1 MKSLINRIIQDGH
14 CLDGG
19 ILKVDRFINHQMDP
33 YLMKQVAVEF
43 MNRFAQARPTKILT
57 VEASGIAPAVM
68 LGYMMELPVVFA
80 KKKKPSTMADFLATT
95 VRSFTKQNDYTLIIS
110 REYLSSD
117 DRVLF
122 IDDFLA
128 FGNAG
133 LGIMD
138 LCRQAGAEIV
148 GMGFII
154 EKEFQGGRKVLTE
167 AGMKNIESL
176 AIIESLENNQIKL
189 KDVKIRKV
197 NIYEEANRCLLC
209 LDAPCTKACKRG
221 DPARAIRAIRFDNHK
236 PALRW
241 VKNCSDGDLERAEQ
255 ACIHYNW
262 PIRIKEIVHSISKDD
277 VDDSHYPA
285 LNITFCGIP
294 CENPFFLASS
304 AVCTNYEMVAR
315 AFDAGWAG
323 VFYKTICLQEIK
335 EVSPRFD
342 AMHNNAT
349 HGDFYGFRNMEQLSE
364 NPVEMDFDILRRLKQ
379 DYPTKV
385 VVASIMGQT
394 EEEWMTLAKM
404 AEEAGCD
411 AVELNFSCPQMKHQG
426 MGSDVGQSPELVN
439 TYTACVKRTVK
450 IPVIPKMTPNI
461 THIAEPAAACLE
473 AGADAISA
481 INTIK
486 SVTMDG
492 DAEVAGRRT
501 ISGYSGR
508 AVRPIALRSVL
519 ELAQMQESLKPQS
532 QKLELSGIGGIETWR
547 DALEFIQLGCS
558 NVQVC
563 TAVMQYG
570 YRIIEDL
577 VLGLQRYM
585 AKRGISELSMLV
597 GEQLEKFQNPDHL
610 DRETIIYPIVDKE
623 LCIGCGRC
631 EMSCNDGGHQAIIFD
646 YETRRPRLVGTKC
659 VGCHLCRLVCPT
671 GAIGISK
678 RITKKA

>member
-1 MKSLINRIIQDGH
+1 MKSLINRILQDGH

-19 ILKVDRFINHQMDP
+19 VLKVDRFINHQMDP
-33 YLMKQVAVEF
+33 YLMKQVAVEM
-43 MNRFAQARPTKILT
+43 MNRFAEAKPTKILT

-68 LGYMMELPVVFA
+68 LGYIMELPVVFA
-80 KKKKPSTMADFLATT
+80 KKGKPATMSDFLMTK
-95 VRSFTKQNDYTLIIS
+95 VRSFTKQNDYILNIS
-110 REYLSSD
+110 REYLSPD

-133 LGIMD
+133 LGIID
-138 LCRQAGAEIV
+138 LCKQASAEIV

-154 EKEFQGGRKVLTE
+154 EKKFQNGRKVLMD
-167 AGMKNIESL
+167 AGVKHIESL
-176 AIIESLENNQIKL
+176 AIIESLEKNQIKIMN
-189 KDVKIRKV
+189 VKVRKV
-197 NIYEEANRCLLC
+197 NVYEEASRCLLC
-209 LDAPCTKACKRG
+209 QDAPCTKVCKHG

-241 VKNCSDGDLERAEQ
+241 VKDCSDSDLERAEQ

-262 PIRIKEIVHSISKDD
+262 PIRIKEMLRSIHPDD
-277 VDDSHYPA
+277 VDDSAYPA
-285 LNITFCGIP
+285 LDIDFCGIH

-304 AVCTNYEMVAR
+304 AVCTNYEMVAK
-315 AFDAGWAG
+315 AFEAGWAG
-323 VFYKTICLQEIK
+323 VFYKTICMQEIK

-349 HGDFYGFRNMEQLSE
+349 HGDFYGFRNMEQLSD
-364 NPVEMDFDILRRLKQ
+364 NPVEKDFYDLHRLKT

-385 VVASIMGQT
+385 VIASIMGQT
-394 EEEWMTLAKM
+394 EEEWIALAKM

-411 AVELNFSCPQMKHQG
+411 AVELNFSCPQMKHEG
-426 MGSDVGQSPELVN
+426 MGSDVGQNPELVRDF
-439 TYTACVKRTVK
+439 TACVKDNVN

-461 THIAEPAAACLE
+461 THIAEPAEACIK

-486 SVTMDG
+486 SVTMDA
-492 DAEVAGRRT
+492 DAEVAGQRT

-508 AVRPIALRSVL
+508 AVRPIALRHVL
-519 ELAQMQESLKPQS
+519 ELAQMPIKT
-532 QKLELSGIGGIETWR
+532 ELSGIGGIETWR
-547 DALEFIQLGCS
+547 DALEFIQLGCN

-570 YRIIEDL
+570 YRIIDDL
-577 VLGLQRYM
+577 ILGLQRYM
-585 AKRGISELSMLV
+585 AKRGISHLQDIV
-597 GEQLEKFQNPDHL
+597 GEQLTKFLKPDHL
-610 DRETIIYPIVDKE
+610 DRDTIIYPKFDKQ
-623 LCIGCGRC
+623 LCVGCGRC

-646 YETRRPRLVGTKC
+646 HDTRQPRLVGTKC
-659 VGCHLCRLVCPT
+659 VGCHLCRIVCPT
-671 GAIGISK
+671 GAIGLSK
-678 RITKKA
+678 RITKRQ